1 LVKPPLENATWR
13 ASMLSGTA
21 WSPLRSSQARTK
33 KEGAASLVSRSTRS
47 VTTCITCV

>member
-21 WSPLRSSQARTK
+21 WLLRSSQARTK

-47 VTTCITCV
+47 VNTCITCV